1 VIKNRRI
8 VQKLEEELI
17 KKERVNL
24 IKNFQIMEASEL

>member
-24 IKNFQIMEASEL
+24 IENFQIMEASEL